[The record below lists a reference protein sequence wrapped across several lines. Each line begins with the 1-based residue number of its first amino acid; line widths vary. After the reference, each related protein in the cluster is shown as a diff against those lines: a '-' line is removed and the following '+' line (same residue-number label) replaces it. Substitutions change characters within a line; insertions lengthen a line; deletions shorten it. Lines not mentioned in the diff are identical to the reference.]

1 MNVKSYIHL
10 IDYSDRID
18 GVDKDFNKG
27 SGGDKNNRWQI

>member
-27 SGGDKNNRWQI
+27 SGGDNDTGYQL